1 MLKLGKAEDKFV
13 FDNVSDKPILSLLR
27 DFSAP
32 VKLLYERSQADLA
45 FLMAHDTDSF
55 NAWDAADKLSSQVIL
70 ALARDSKG
78 QGSAGVEACELPS
91 SYVDAVRSLLK
102 TALVSQSL
110 YNYHTMCYLT
120 YYMYVRDGDK
130 DLSLVAYALQLP
142 GMYVCVL
149 YVTICNH
156 M

>member
-1 MLKLGKAEDKFV
+1 MLKLDKAEDTFV

-70 ALARDSKG
+70 TLARDSKG

-102 TALVSQSL
+102 TALVSNSVH
-110 YNYHTMCYLT
+110 NECICYLT
-120 YYMYVRDGDK
+120 YSIHSGWRQGP
-130 DLSLVAYALQLP
+130 LSSSIRLATTRYA
-142 GMYVCVL
+142 YVCIGVIGL
-149 YVTICNH
+149 SY
-156 M
+156 

>member
-1 MLKLGKAEDKFV
+1 MLKLDKAEDTFV

-70 ALARDSKG
+70 TLARDSKA
-78 QGSAGVEACELPS
+78 QGSAGVEACELPA

-102 TALVSQSL
+102 TALVSGCL
-110 YNYHTMCYLT
+110 YT
-120 YYMYVRDGDK
+120 
-130 DLSLVAYALQLP
+130 
-142 GMYVCVL
+142 
-149 YVTICNH
+149 
-156 M
+156 